1 MTAQSPINAPEEQP
15 SLFPQENPRWLA
27 FDLETAK
34 VLAPDDGD
42 LMRSRPL
49 GIICAAA
56 LSSDGELTTWVEKDE
71 RGYIQ
76 PRLSA
81 GTAAGLVSFLQEHQT
96 AGWRIVTWNGL
107 GFDFDILYEESGYL
121 PACKDLAREH
131 TDMMFHVFCEKGY
144 PVSLEK
150 AARGMGLAGKT
161 DGMKGAFAP
170 AMWQQ
175 GEHEAVL
182 KYLEQ
187 DVRITLAL
195 ALAGERERTLRW
207 ISGTDK
213 LLQLRLPRGWLP
225 VKDAQALPLP
235 DVEWMKGKAPWTRE
249 KFTGWLKG

>member
-1 MTAQSPINAPEEQP
+1 MTAQTPINAAEEQP
-15 SLFPQENPRWLA
+15 SLFPQEQARWLA

-49 GIICAAA
+49 GISCAAA
-56 LSSDGELTTWVEKDE
+56 LSSEGELTTWVERDE
-71 RGYIQ
+71 RGEIQ
-76 PRLSA
+76 PQLSA
-81 GTAAGLVSFLQEHQT
+81 GTAADLVSFLQEKHY
-96 AGWRIVTWNGL
+96 AGWRIITWNGL

-161 DGMKGAFAP
+161 DGMNGALAP
-170 AMWQQ
+170 TLWQY
-175 GEHEAVL
+175 GEHETVL

-213 LLQLRLPRGWLP
+213 LLQIKLPRGWLR
-225 VKDAQALPLP
+225 VEEALKLPLP
-235 DVEWMKGKAPWTRE
+235 DVSWMDRPWPRE
-249 KFTGWLKG
+249 RFTGWLKD

>member
-1 MTAQSPINAPEEQP
+1 MTAQNPIKAAEEQP
-15 SLFPQENPRWLA
+15 SLFPQEQARWLA

-49 GIICAAA
+49 GISCAAA
-56 LSSDGELTTWVEKDE
+56 LSSDGELTTWVERDE
-71 RGYIQ
+71 RGEIRAQ
-76 PRLSA
+76 LSA
-81 GTAAGLVSFLQEHQT
+81 GTAAALAGFLQKHQA

-144 PVSLEK
+144 PISLEK

-161 DGMKGAFAP
+161 DGMNGALTP
-170 AMWQQ
+170 ALWQK
-175 GEHEAVL
+175 GEHETVL

-213 LLQLRLPRGWLP
+213 LLQLKLPRGWLP
-225 VKDAQALPLP
+225 VKDALELPLP
-235 DVEWMKGKAPWTRE
+235 DVSWMDRPWPRE
-249 KFTGWLKG
+249 RFTGWLKG